1 MAIMNSATLAHLV
14 LIDPA
19 GLRPKESEQLDIFI
33 TPWQDVI
40 ERGFHDAPSAPEYQR
55 IYVAAPVT
63 QFGGVREAGRTM
75 TMRMCFKPYMFDPS
89 LQAMLGK
96 VQVPTLIVWGKQ
108 DRIIP
113 LECATLFQQSIPG
126 ATLHIVEECGHF
138 GHLEKPDELASIVR
152 EFVSKWR

>member
-1 MAIMNSATLAHLV
+1 PIPRRAGSCRWVLQHEVPGAAVGLVGTVVGRLIEGQRAIMSGAPVAHLV

-19 GLRPKESEQLDIFI
+19 GLRQHESEQLDIFI

-40 ERGFHDAPSAPEYQR
+40 ERGFHDAQHAPEYQR

-75 TMRMCFKPYMFDPS
+75 TMRMCFKPYMFDPA

-96 VQVPTLIVWGKQ
+96 VQAPTVLVWGK
-108 DRIIP
+108 
-113 LECATLFQQSIPG
+113 
-126 ATLHIVEECGHF
+126 
-138 GHLEKPDELASIVR
+138 
-152 EFVSKWR
+152 